1 MLLLE
6 VLWFDQKQQFEIK
19 NILVLN
25 LFLTNTQI
33 LTLQDVTVL

>member
-33 LTLQDVTVL
+33 